1 MRARSA
7 DTDPAAED
15 VQVALLRR
23 AGTSRRLELALSL
36 TDTAYGLA
44 RRAIGRAMHGA
55 DQTEVS
61 LRFVELHY
69 GRKLAEAV
77 RCRLAEPRE

>member
-15 VQVALLRR
+15 VQVALLHR
-23 AGTSRRLELALSL
+23 ASTSRRLKLALSL
-36 TDTAYGLA
+36 TDTAFGLA
-44 RRAIGRAMHGA
+44 RRAIGRTLHGA
-55 DQTEVS
+55 DRIEVS
-61 LRFVELHY
+61 LRLVELHY

-77 RCRLAEPRE
+77 RCRLAERRE